1 MTTCF
6 AIVANI
12 LLQISYLFITAS
24 SFMTCLSRFRGS
36 QNFEVKGLAVTNTDT
51 NIVSLHKCF
60 LPSTFMTTLAFHAL
74 VGIKRAKHLML
85 LALLL

>member
-6 AIVANI
+6 AIVANK

-36 QNFEVKGLAVTNTDT
+36 QNFEVKGLTVTNTVA

-60 LPSTFMTTLAFHAL
+60 LPSSFMTTLVFHAL
-74 VGIKRAKHLML
+74 VGVKRAKHFML
-85 LALLL
+85 LGLLL